1 MPRTRII
8 IPHPPAYPSASS
20 IQPAAAMA
28 AAAAAMTAILR
39 PSNPHFIYPK
49 HRLSPRFY
57 RLCSSS
63 LTSSQ
68 LAIPNVIDILRER
81 GLVES
86 LTSENLRSACSNPN
100 STPVKVYC
108 GFDPTAESLHLG
120 NLIGIIVL
128 HWFRRCG
135 HKTVALIGGAT
146 GRIGDP
152 SGKSLERPEL
162 GVQTIENNSAEIR
175 AQLYRI
181 LHRANKEM
189 GLKRGCPN
197 DEILSLHPKDLGD
210 SFLVLD
216 NFDWWKEIK
225 CKDFLREVGGY
236 VRVGTM
242 TAKES
247 VKKRL
252 MSEEGLSFTEFS
264 YQLFQGYDFCHM
276 FKNMAVNV
284 QIGGTDQWG
293 NITVGTEFIRKI
305 LRVEGAY
312 GLTFPLLLKSD
323 GSKFGKSEGGA
334 IWLSPA
340 MLSPYLEEIQELE
353 ESMKKPDY
361 VPNSVQRRLAEEVTR
376 FVHGEAALVEAVK
389 ETEADD
395 VFI

>member
-1 MPRTRII
+1 M
-8 IPHPPAYPSASS
+8 
-20 IQPAAAMA
+20 
-28 AAAAAMTAILR
+28 
-39 PSNPHFIYPK
+39 
-49 HRLSPRFY
+49 
-57 RLCSSS
+57 
-63 LTSSQ
+63 
-68 LAIPNVIDILRER
+68 
-81 GLVES
+81 
-86 LTSENLRSACSNPN
+86 
-100 STPVKVYC
+100 
-108 GFDPTAESLHLG
+108 
-120 NLIGIIVL
+120 
-128 HWFRRCG
+128 
-135 HKTVALIGGAT
+135 
-146 GRIGDP
+146 
-152 SGKSLERPEL
+152 
-162 GVQTIENNSAEIR
+162 QTIEKNSAEIR

-181 LHRANKEM
+181 LHRANEEIE
-189 GLKRGCPN
+189 LKRGFPN
-197 DEILSLHPKDLGD
+197 DEILSSAPKDLGD

-216 NFDWWKEIK
+216 NFDWWKEMK

-242 TAKES
+242 MAKES

-340 MLSPYLEEIQELE
+340 MLSPCKFYQYLFSVSDLDVVRFLKVLTFLDLEEIQELE

-361 VPNSVQRRLAEEVTR
+361 VPNSAQKRLAEEVTR
-376 FVHGEAALVEAVK
+376 FVHGEEALVEAVK

-395 VFI
+395 IFIKIGRAHV